1 MREEREVYEVLA
13 GKPEGKRPLARPR
26 HRWEDEIG
34 MDLGEIG
41 LGGVEWIQFTRDR
54 GRWQAVVNAVTNL
67 RVLVPQ
73 S

>member
-1 MREEREVYEVLA
+1 VRGERILYKVLV

-26 HRWEDEIG
+26 HRWEDGIR
-34 MDLGEIG
+34 MDLGETG
-41 LGGVEWIQFTRDR
+41 LEDGAWVQLAQNR
-54 GRWQAVVNAVTNL
+54 GQWRAVVNAVMNL